1 MGRRTHT
8 TARTGGTD
16 EQQEMNSRCN
26 AKTTAG
32 KRCRAAAVKGGL
44 CSLHADPQ
52 IAVEM
57 GRKSGQARRTKDLLA
72 QEHAEL
78 SPPGTA
84 QEVRV
89 ALGGFI
95 SDVRGRR
102 LDPKVAGTL
111 GYLSN
116 VLLKSIEVSD
126 IETRLAAIE
135 SVLGTGEVKEQ
146 SKR

>member
-1 MGRRTHT
+1 
-8 TARTGGTD
+8 
-16 EQQEMNSRCN
+16 MNSTCN

-44 CSLHADPQ
+44 CSLHADPKL
-52 IAVEM
+52 AVEM

-72 QEHAEL
+72 QERAEL
-78 SPPGTA
+78 SPPRTA

-89 ALGGFI
+89 ALGEFI
-95 SDVRGRR
+95 SDVRSKR

-111 GYLSN
+111 GYLAN
-116 VLLKSIEVSD
+116 VLMKSIEVAD
-126 IETRLAAIE
+126 IETRLAALE
-135 SVLGTGEVKEQ
+135 SVLGTGTAKEQ